1 MHPPLFVSHGA
12 PTMILEDVPA
22 RAFLSGLGKDI
33 ARPRAIVAVSAHWE
47 TEAPQVSAAKRPETI
62 HDFYGFPEA
71 LYRLKY
77 PAAGAP
83 DVAATIVQ
91 HLNSAGFAA
100 KADPER
106 GLDHGAWAPLL
117 LMYPEADIPVLQ
129 LSIQPQRDPAHH
141 VAVGRALAP
150 LRDDGVLVLASGSAT
165 HNLRALDWQGRS
177 GPPGW
182 ARDFDDWLARAI
194 ATGDEESLV
203 NYRAS
208 APHAVQAHPR
218 DEHLLPLFV
227 AYGAA
232 GEGAKGLRLHNSF
245 THGGL
250 SMAAYRF
257 GG

>member
-1 MHPPLFVSHGA
+1 MQSPVFVSHGA

-22 RAFLSGLGKDI
+22 RTFLSGLG
-33 ARPRAIVAVSAHWE
+33 ATLGRPKAIVVVSAHWE
-47 TEAPQVSAAKRPETI
+47 SEAPLVSTAARPQTI

-71 LYRLKY
+71 LYQLQY
-77 PAAGAP
+77 PAQGAP
-83 DVAATIVQ
+83 DLAASIVAR
-91 HLNSAGFAA
+91 LNSAGFSA
-100 KADPER
+100 KADAAR

-117 LMYPEADIPVLQ
+117 LMYPEADIPVFQ

-150 LRDDGVLVLASGSAT
+150 LRDEGVLVLASGSAT
-165 HNLRALDWQGRS
+165 HNLRALDWQDRANA
-177 GPPGW
+177 PAW
-182 ARDFDDWLARAI
+182 AREFDGWLETAI
-194 ATGDEESLV
+194 ESGDTEGLV
-203 NYRAS
+203 NYRRQ

-232 GEGAKGLRLHNSF
+232 GEGAKGKRLHASF

-257 GG
+257 ES